1 MANSASDGFPDDF
14 EDTLMQMLEDD
25 SENASNMGVS
35 DAFLQEFSEGPL
47 IDSGCFT
54 LNKSQSESIDAPV
67 DPASP
72 NAAVNQQLAT
82 VAESVPQDATTQLP
96 VHAVDPIGADPIN
109 SLPIV
114 AHDPDCHIIE
124 PPAASI
130 QNAPMATNPAVSPAG
145 PQFNATNGTQL
156 VNTPAGSPVNVP
168 VAMNGTTAPMGQ
180 VNVPYGLQYINVPT
194 GSPEN
199 APAGMNYAAAPIGP
213 QYTMPYGAQPMGTPD
228 GSPQNVQMVMN
239 YGAPPMGYQYI
250 LPYGAQPMG
259 TVDGSPQNVP
269 AVMNFAPTANGAQY
283 FMPHGAQPMSA
294 PGGSPQSLPMAIN
307 YGAQPMSAPDGSPQS
322 LPMAIN
328 HSATPMGYQANAP
341 RNVQQMVT
349 PTSSPQKTS
358 VALTLPLTPAS
369 KKKTGTTV
377 TKATGRT
384 RANGTRVAAS
394 IVSNHEVLNNVHLPV
409 AIATPQE
416 YAKHVSPFS
425 PVEPSGPESKKRSLR
440 STPTAAQSKKRV
452 QELTNERSH
461 YQRELRRAT
470 DIDPETGKTLLE
482 TSREE
487 NGTLRRVNTTQS
499 NVNKKLK
506 KDLASEREKFVE
518 LAKQYNEVLL
528 NLRFA
533 EQDNMEL
540 KAQLDKK
547 QLDAIL

>member
-25 SENASNMGVS
+25 SENASNMGAALLS
-35 DAFLQEFSEGPL
+35 TNPSLKALMP
-47 IDSGCFT
+47 
-54 LNKSQSESIDAPV
+54 PV

-82 VAESVPQDATTQLP
+82 VAESVLQDATTQLP
-96 VHAVDPIGADPIN
+96 VNAVDPIGADPIN

-130 QNAPMATNPAVSPAG
+130 ENAPMATNPAVSPAG

-168 VAMNGTTAPMGQ
+168 VAMNGTTAPVGQ

-239 YGAPPMGYQYI
+239 YGAPPMGYHYI
-250 LPYGAQPMG
+250 LPYGAQPIG
-259 TVDGSPQNVP
+259 TIDGSPQNVP

-283 FMPHGAQPMSA
+283 FTPYGAQPMSA

-307 YGAQPMSAPDGSPQS
+307 HGTA
-322 LPMAIN
+322 
-328 HSATPMGYQANAP
+328 PMGYQANAP

-358 VALTLPLTPAS
+358 AALTLPLTPAS

-377 TKATGRT
+377 TKATGRS

-394 IVSNHEVLNNVHLPV
+394 VVSNHEVLNNVHLPL
-409 AIATPQE
+409 AIATPQD

-452 QELTNERSH
+452 LELTNERS
-461 YQRELRRAT
+461 YMQKALRGAT
-470 DIDPETGKTLLE
+470 TIDPETGKTTLE
-482 TSREE
+482 TSLES
-487 NGTLRRVNTTQS
+487 NATLRRVNTTQS

-540 KAQLDKK
+540 KAQLDKI